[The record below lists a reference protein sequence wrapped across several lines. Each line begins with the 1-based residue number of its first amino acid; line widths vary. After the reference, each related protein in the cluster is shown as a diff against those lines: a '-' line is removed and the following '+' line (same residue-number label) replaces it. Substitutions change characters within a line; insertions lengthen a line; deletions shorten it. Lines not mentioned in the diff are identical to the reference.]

1 MRRFTLSLTAAAA
14 ALTLT
19 GCGALTPAPTATVT
33 VTATPSAEAAAAPI
47 ETTPPA
53 PTPSAEVAGDPA
65 QAAASAPAPAS
76 TPKPAAPTVPAP
88 NTPAQTAGTEG
99 SDQGVSIVASEGM
112 EGDDYIIHLV
122 TPAEVLA
129 TQNHA
134 PGILASRV
142 RSLTGTPQAK
152 NIDLVAVFGSDGS
165 MVTSTRLPDGK
176 YAGATSGL

>member
-1 MRRFTLSLTAAAA
+1 MRRITLPLTAAVATLA
-14 ALTLT
+14 LT
-19 GCGALTPAPTATVT
+19 GCGAFTPAPSATVT
-33 VTATPSAEAAAAPI
+33 VTATPSAEAATPV

-53 PTPSAEVAGDPA
+53 PSPTMGPTEPPA
-65 QAAASAPAPAS
+65 QAAPAPVY
-76 TPKPAAPTVPAP
+76 TPEPTAPTVPAQAAP
-88 NTPAQTAGTEG
+88 TQDT
-99 SDQGVSIVASEGM
+99 DLGVSIIASEGM

-122 TPAEVLA
+122 THAEVLA
-129 TQNHA
+129 TQRQA

-152 NIDLVAVFGSDGS
+152 NIDLVAVFGSDGA